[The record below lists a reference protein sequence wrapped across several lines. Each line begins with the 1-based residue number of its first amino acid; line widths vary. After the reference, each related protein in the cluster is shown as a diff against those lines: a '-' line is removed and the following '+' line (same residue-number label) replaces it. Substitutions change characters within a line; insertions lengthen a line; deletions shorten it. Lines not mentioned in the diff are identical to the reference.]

1 MSSHPAG
8 PFANVGLHHVEWY
21 VADAEAG
28 AQEFIDRYGFERHA
42 SRGDRSGGSEAYSVL
57 LRQGEI
63 TLLITETTHDHHPA
77 ARYVQQHGD
86 GVADIALRV
95 DDAAEAYAAAVRVGA
110 VPIAPPA
117 EIAEG
122 WVMARVQGF
131 GDVAHTLIQ
140 RPPGA
145 SQFLPGFLPA
155 ERSHAGHRQDLMV
168 LDHFAV
174 SLPNGELGS
183 TVRFYED
190 AFGFQA
196 VFEERIEV
204 GAQAMDSVV
213 VQSTSRDVTLVL
225 IEPDTETEAG
235 QIDDFLKSHGGSG
248 VQHLAFTTPD
258 IVKSVAD
265 IQSRGV
271 EFLPA
276 PAPYYERLS
285 ARMNVQQHDVD
296 DLRRLNILVDEDH
309 DGQLFQ
315 IFTRSTHPRRT
326 VFLELIQRIGATTFG
341 SGNIKALYEA
351 VECSRIQAE
360 SL

>member
-1 MSSHPAG
+1 MTRHPAG

-21 VADAEAG
+21 VADSEAWAE
-28 AQEFIDRYGFERHA
+28 EFIDRYGFEWHA
-42 SRGDRSGGSEAYSVL
+42 SHGERSGGSEAYSVL
-57 LRQGEI
+57 LRQGDI
-63 TLLITETTHDHHPA
+63 ALLFTQTAHDYHPA

-95 DDAAEAYAAAVRVGA
+95 DDAAEAYASAVRAGA
-110 VPIAPPA
+110 VPLSPPA
-117 EIAEG
+117 EIAAG
-122 WVMARVQGF
+122 WVTARVQGF
-131 GDVAHTLIQ
+131 GDVVHTLLQ
-140 RPPGA
+140 SPSGTR
-145 SQFLPGFLPA
+145 QVLPDFTPA
-155 ERSHAGHRQDLMV
+155 ATPRTGHPQNLMG

-174 SLPNGELGS
+174 SLPNGDLGP
-183 TVRFYED
+183 TVRFYEE
-190 AFGFQA
+190 AFGFRA

-248 VQHLAFTTPD
+248 VQHLAFTTSD
-258 IVKSVAD
+258 IVKAVAD
-265 IQSRGV
+265 MQSRGV
-271 EFLPA
+271 EFLGT
-276 PAPYYERLS
+276 PAPYYERLP
-285 ARMNVQQHDVD
+285 ARVNVRQHDFD

-326 VFLELIQRIGATTFG
+326 VFLEVIQRIGATTFG

-360 SL
+360 IG